1 MVKNKERDRRMDSIR
16 IDKENMK
23 NYRPLF
29 GRVVSDALGRLWFY
43 DHRWM
48 CIGNMASDLTEIEI
62 VLQFKEEQIKQ
73 CGAAFDLIIKENILF
88 IAFMKKTVLLTYN
101 IVNHTYKLY
110 KNNIEKSLMIQQ
122 YNSIFYKQSLIFI
135 PMDISH
141 PISILDLNNYQYM
154 LHDREKYNG
163 TIGNVYRFQNTQK
176 LLMPVYNTNKV
187 FVFEPETL
195 NAWFMELNNDI
206 SVNFVYGTEEDLWI
220 CQNNKKVIINIKD
233 GKTEY
238 ITIANDDIVQRD
250 PFSGLIKYENKVIVL
265 PRFDKSIYVI
275 ELETKVI
282 KEIPISFNKEE
293 FDKLGCSLIYGY
305 HIYNSILYLF
315 PWGLE
320 GIIELRLT
328 DYRMTKRDLQ
338 IKEKAYCEFIYQ
350 PPTREI
356 EEDDL
361 QNYIGWIV
369 KH

>member
-1 MVKNKERDRRMDSIR
+1 
-16 IDKENMK
+16 
-23 NYRPLF
+23 
-29 GRVVSDALGRLWFY
+29 
-43 DHRWM
+43 
-48 CIGNMASDLTEIEI
+48 
-62 VLQFKEEQIKQ
+62 
-73 CGAAFDLIIKENILF
+73 
-88 IAFMKKTVLLTYN
+88 
-101 IVNHTYKLY
+101 
-110 KNNIEKSLMIQQ
+110 
-122 YNSIFYKQSLIFI
+122 
-135 PMDISH
+135 
-141 PISILDLNNYQYM
+141 
-154 LHDREKYNG
+154 
-163 TIGNVYRFQNTQK
+163 
-176 LLMPVYNTNKV
+176 MPVYNTNKV

-328 DYRMTKRDLQ
+328 DYQMTKRDLQ
-338 IKEKAYCEFIYQ
+338 IKRNDYCEFIYQ